1 MMNIGKMFSGSYV
14 MVGLSIPSALLTI
27 IGNTAFLFTLLK
39 TSSLH
44 TPLNVLLGALC
55 ITDLLAGVLGQPLI
69 ISLLVIKPCCSLLLK
84 KAFDFSFILITVSSY
99 IYILLISLDRFI
111 AVCYPFRYSEHA
123 TCWSY
128 AYISA
133 GLFIL
138 ITIYA
143 IVEERFF
150 IFSEVTF
157 RSIQVVFQ
165 LLIIVA
171 VTIMF
176 GLIYRANFLNNCR
189 SVSQH
194 SGISTE
200 SRKEWRETHT
210 ATIILA
216 VFIICYATFVAH
228 TLKIFLDHLGKGEF
242 SFILS
247 VWAHYFVLL
256 NSCLNPM
263 IFFARSKK
271 LRMAAVRLFMPSLTY
286 GRAST
291 NVVANTEETE
301 VKC

>member
-1 MMNIGKMFSGSYV
+1 MFTGSYV
-14 MVGLSIPSALLTI
+14 MVGLSIPSAFLTI
-27 IGNTAFLFTLLK
+27 TGNTAFLFTLLR
-39 TSSLH
+39 TSSLQ

-69 ISLLVIKPCCSLLLK
+69 ISFLVSKPCCSLLLI

-99 IYILLISLDRFI
+99 ICILLISLDRFI
-111 AVCYPFRYSEHA
+111 AICYPYRYPEHA

-138 ITIYA
+138 TTIYA
-143 IVEERFF
+143 IVEARFY

-165 LLIIVA
+165 LLIFV
-171 VTIMF
+171 VVMIMF
-176 GLIYRANFLNNCR
+176 ALIYKVNFLNNCR

-194 SGISTE
+194 SGISTG
-200 SRKEWRETHT
+200 SRKEWRKTQT
-210 ATIILA
+210 AAIIVA
-216 VFIICYATFVAH
+216 VFIACYVTFVAH

-242 SFILS
+242 SFMVS

-256 NSCLNPM
+256 NSCLNP
-263 IFFARSKK
+263 IIYFARSKK
-271 LRMAAVRLFMPSLTY
+271 LRRAAVRLFMPSMAY

-291 NVVANTEETE
+291 NAVANTEETE
-301 VKC
+301 VNC